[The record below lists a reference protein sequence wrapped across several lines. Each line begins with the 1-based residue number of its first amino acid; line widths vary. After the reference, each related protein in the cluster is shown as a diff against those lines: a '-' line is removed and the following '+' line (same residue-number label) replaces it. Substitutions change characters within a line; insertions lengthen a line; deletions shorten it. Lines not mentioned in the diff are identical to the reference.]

1 MDADYTGTN
10 GNSPDPIQTHFGT
23 FYLPLCS
30 NPSAQPVASGVIF
43 WSFAIL
49 GPMVTLSV
57 TLSAIAIGI
66 VIRFDELQNAKF
78 ILEAQEVK
86 KRELSV
92 VMHSIQDGEDEERI
106 DLIRDLVKF
115 LWTGWR
121 KKGMDISLEDAD
133 ELGVFLTFTNSLQLF
148 VNKFSFRMFM
158 ICVTMAGVCTAFL
171 VDSNYPEIYWVQLV
185 VQLVLTLD
193 LIARFLLHTPYAIHF
208 FTSSWRVADMATIIL
223 LWLPILVPS
232 SSFNILQFL
241 YFCRL
246 FLAIT
251 YFFYI
256 EELASITISVIESA
270 LPFLYVTFLLAVFF
284 YFYAVSGIILFKEAD
299 PYHWSSIGMAI
310 NTLIQIM
317 TMDNWTYIARNAM
330 IGCKYIGYSTGFPKY
345 DNMCFREG
353 GDGIGMGWFVAI
365 HYVSFIII
373 SAFILLS
380 LLVGMILS
388 SLEMLRQEI
397 LETKQVLK
405 KANPIIEQHD
415 FSDEEVEKVK
425 ELFFALDVS
434 EKGYVVFTDL
444 FELFIILETPEEK
457 QSTIFRKADLDSNG
471 RIDFAEFCDLIGA
484 LKREKLPPH
493 LRPAKDKSEIV
504 DMEIEPTDGDLT
516 DQSDDTYKNKFE
528 NIKKNVDLSPLSL
541 PDDIIPYWEVDNG
554 ETNFAEEV
562 LYYNMVNG
570 EETRPQSERRQRRL
584 SAKLFGAKN
593 LKRVSV

>member
-1 MDADYTGTN
+1 M
-10 GNSPDPIQTHFGT
+10 
-23 FYLPLCS
+23 PLCS
-30 NPSAQPVASGVIF
+30 NPSPQPVASGIIF

-78 ILEAQEVK
+78 ILEAQEVR
-86 KRELSV
+86 KRELSI
-92 VMHSIQDGEDEERI
+92 VMRNIQDGDDEERI
-106 DLIRDLVKF
+106 DEIRDLIKF

-121 KKGMDISLEDAD
+121 RKGLDITVEGAD
-133 ELGVFLTFTNSLQLF
+133 ELGVFLTFTNNLQIF
-148 VNKFSFRMFM
+148 VNQFSFRMFM

-171 VDSNYPEIYWVQLV
+171 VDSNFEEVFWVQV
-185 VQLVLTLD
+185 AVQVVLTLD
-193 LIARFLLHTPYAIHF
+193 LIVRFILHTPYAIHF
-208 FTSSWRVADMATIIL
+208 FTSSLRVADMATIIL

-232 SSFNILQFL
+232 DSYNILQFL

-246 FLAIT
+246 FLSIT

-256 EELASITISVIESA
+256 EELASITTSIIESA

-284 YFYAVSGIILFKEAD
+284 YFYAVSGIMLFKEAD
-299 PYHWSSIGMAI
+299 PYHWSSIGMSI

-330 IGCKYIGYSTGFPKY
+330 IGCKYIGYKTGFPKY
-345 DNMCFREG
+345 DDMCFREG
-353 GDGIGMGWFVAI
+353 GDGRGMGWFVAF
-365 HYVSFIII
+365 HYISFIII

-397 LETKQVLK
+397 LETKTVLK

-415 FSDEEVEKVK
+415 FSDEEVEKLK
-425 ELFFALDVS
+425 ELFFALDFS

-457 QSTIFRKADLDSNG
+457 QSYFFRKADLDSNG
-471 RIDFAEFCDLIGA
+471 RVDFAEFCDLIGA
-484 LKREKLPPH
+484 LKKEKLPTH
-493 LRPAKDKSEIV
+493 LRPAKDMYDAVDSEN
-504 DMEIEPTDGDLT
+504 EPTDG
-516 DQSDDTYKNKFE
+516 E
-528 NIKKNVDLSPLSL
+528 MSL
-541 PDDIIPYWEVDNG
+541 PGDDVHKTRIETMKKTAEMTPVSMPEDFVPYWDIDHG
-554 ETNFAEEV
+554 ETNFAEEL
-562 LYYNMVNG
+562 LYYNMVNSD
-570 EETRPQSERRQRRL
+570 EPRPQSERKQRRL
-584 SAKLFGAKN
+584 SVKLFGAKIK
-593 LKRVSV
+593 KRVSV